1 MSEKPFWYSYVSP
14 DRQAVYNWLEVR
26 EPEIAIWWDG
36 YSWGF
41 HTKFAWKKPEID
53 DEDVVLV
60 LRNKDQ
66 SVRNIAY
73 KLLEV
78 GPVVEGGAV

>member
-1 MSEKPFWYSYVSP
+1 MNKPSWYPYVSQ

-26 EPEIAIWWDG
+26 EPEIAGWWDG

-41 HTKFAWKKPEID
+41 YTKFAWKKPEID
-53 DEDVVLV
+53 EEDVVLV

-73 KLLEV
+73 KLVENNLI
-78 GPVVEGGAV
+78 VEGVAT